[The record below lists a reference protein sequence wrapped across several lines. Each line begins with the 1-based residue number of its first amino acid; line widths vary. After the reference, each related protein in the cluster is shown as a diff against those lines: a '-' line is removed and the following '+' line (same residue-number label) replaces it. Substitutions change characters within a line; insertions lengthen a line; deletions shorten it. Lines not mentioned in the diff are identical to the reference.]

1 MQQDFGATGAGD
13 GRRAAGPAAVGKDW
27 AMARTPDSLEAAL
40 AQVGDRWSLRV
51 IDALLGGPRRFN
63 ELQHDVEGIA
73 TNVLSQRLKH
83 LERAGV
89 IVARPYSQRPPR
101 YTYELTESGRDLGG
115 ALVLLTQWGARHG
128 DGLDVPH
135 HEACG
140 TSLEP
145 RWFCPT
151 CERIV
156 DDDEAHRLH
165 YA

>member
-1 MQQDFGATGAGD
+1 MQEESASPRSSTA
-13 GRRAAGPAAVGKDW
+13 RSAAGRVAVGKDW
-27 AMARTPDSLEAAL
+27 AMAQPPDSLEAAL
-40 AQVGDRWSLRV
+40 AQVGDRWSLRL
-51 IDALLGGPRRFN
+51 IDALLSGPRRFN

-89 IVARPYSQRPPR
+89 IVARAYSQRPPR
-101 YTYELTESGRDLGG
+101 YTYELTESGRELGG
-115 ALVLLTQWGARHG
+115 ALVLLTQWGARYG

-156 DDDEAHRLH
+156 DEDEAHRLH